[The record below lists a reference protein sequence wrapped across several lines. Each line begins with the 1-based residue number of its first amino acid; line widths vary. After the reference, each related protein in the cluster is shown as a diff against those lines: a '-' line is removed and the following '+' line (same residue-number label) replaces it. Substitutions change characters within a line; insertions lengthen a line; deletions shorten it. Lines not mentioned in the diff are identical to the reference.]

1 VQANSEKA
9 QIESSLQEHKEGA
22 RKSLEMYRSITDKC
36 KNEWKKIRVGN
47 WGQSN
52 IWRTNLGWTE
62 V

>member
-47 WGQSN
+47 
-52 IWRTNLGWTE
+52 
-62 V
+62 